1 MTTLLS
7 VLTGMV
13 LMVALVVLM
22 QRVRGFAAQKPS
34 DYAALE
40 PRIDIRQHLSGP
52 ISCEGVIYGPL
63 GRITSRF
70 TANMEGRWDG
80 NRGVLSEH
88 FTYDS
93 GTKQDREWRLTLGND
108 GVIKAE
114 ADDLICAGNGQQEG
128 AAVCLNYTIRLPESA
143 GGHALQVTDWMY
155 LVDEKTIINRSQFR
169 KFGFKVAELVATMRK
184 LDA

>member
-7 VLTGMV
+7 VITGMA
-13 LMVALVVLM
+13 LMLALIALM
-22 QRVRGFAAQKPS
+22 SRVMGFGAQKPS
-34 DYAALE
+34 DYATLE
-40 PRIDIRQHLSGP
+40 PRMDIRHHLSGP
-52 ISCEGVIYGPL
+52 LRCEGVIYGPL
-63 GRITSRF
+63 GRVTSRF

-93 GTKQDREWRLTLGND
+93 GTRQDREWRLTLGND
-108 GVIKAE
+108 GAIKAE
-114 ADDLICAGNGQQEG
+114 ADDLTGTGQGQQDG
-128 AAVCLNYTIRLPESA
+128 AAVCLTYTIRLPDSA

-155 LVDEKTIINRSQFR
+155 LVDDKTIINRSQFR